1 MTLTRRAV
9 VSGIVTLAITPGRT
23 SAQPDGRV
31 RRVGIFAQARSTRDD
46 LVGALRARG
55 WSEGRNLAV
64 DWHSAE
70 RSETQIGDYLA
81 RMPPDVL
88 VMAGPHRIRAAM
100 RATTAIP
107 IIGIDLESDPVVG
120 GFVTTL
126 ARPGANV
133 TGIWMDLPELA
144 GKQIQFLREVVPRL
158 QRLGVVWDDRI
169 GQPQFSVL
177 EAAARPAGIA
187 LLPAGLRATTEV
199 EGVLKRVL
207 AERPQAIVL
216 LTAPVVFSSLGRIA
230 ELTHRSRMPSITP
243 FSTYPSAG
251 GLMAYGPDFP
261 AMWLQLSSYIDRV
274 LRGARAG
281 DLPVE
286 RPSKFSLILNLKTAR
301 HLGLAI
307 SQSLIF
313 RADEVIQ

>member
-9 VSGIVTLAITPGRT
+9 VSGIVTAAVTPGRT
-23 SAQPDGRV
+23 SAQPGARG
-31 RRVGIFAQARSTRDD
+31 RRVAIFAQARATRDD
-46 LVGALRARG
+46 LVEALRARG
-55 WSEGRNLAV
+55 WSDGQNLAV
-64 DWHSAE
+64 DWHGVE
-70 RSETQIGDYLA
+70 ESEIRIDEYLA
-81 RMPPDVL
+81 KTPPDVL

-100 RATTAIP
+100 RATTSIP
-107 IIGIDLESDPVVG
+107 IIGIDLESDPVAG
-120 GFVTTL
+120 GFVATL
-126 ARPGANV
+126 ARPGGNV

-158 QRLGVVWDDRI
+158 RRLGVVWDDRI

-187 LLPAGLRATTEV
+187 LLPAGLRAATEV
-199 EGVLKRVL
+199 DGALKGLL

-216 LTAPVVFSSLGRIA
+216 LTAPVVFNSLGRIA

-261 AMWLQLSSYIDRV
+261 SMWVQLAVYVDRV

-286 RPSKFSLILNLKTAR
+286 RPSRISLIVNLKTAR
-301 HLGLAI
+301 HIGLTVP
-307 SQSLIF
+307 QSLVF

>member
-1 MTLTRRAV
+1 MTA
-9 VSGIVTLAITPGRT
+9 AITPGRT
-23 SAQPDGRV
+23 RAQPGDRG
-31 RRVGIFAQARSTRDD
+31 RRVGIFAQARATRDD

-55 WSEGRNLAV
+55 WSEGQNLAV
-64 DWHSAE
+64 DWHGVE
-70 RSETQIGDYLA
+70 QTEIRIDDYLA
-81 RMPPDVL
+81 KTPPDVL

-100 RATTAIP
+100 RATTSIA
-107 IIGIDLESDPVVG
+107 IIGIDLESDPVAG

-126 ARPGANV
+126 ARPGGNV

-177 EAAARPAGIA
+177 EAAARPAGIT
-187 LLPAGLRATTEV
+187 LPPTGLRAATEV
-199 EGVLKRVL
+199 DGVLKRLL
-207 AERPQAIVL
+207 AERPQAVVL
-216 LTAPVVFSSLGRIA
+216 LTAPVVFSALGRIA

-243 FSTYPSAG
+243 FSTYASAG

-261 AMWLQLSSYIDRV
+261 SMWRQLAVYVDRV

-286 RPSKFSLILNLKTAR
+286 RPSRISLIVNLKTAR
-301 HLGLAI
+301 HIGLTVP
-307 SQSLIF
+307 QSLVF